1 MMELKDKILK
11 LRKTK
16 GFSQQELA
24 DQLGVSRQSIS
35 KWELG
40 ESSPDINNIITL
52 SEVFNVSTDYLLKE
66 DIVENEIDRDKL
78 QRIMIISLLIVLF
91 GNICGHILWNNY
103 QDSLSLLIGM
113 FIQLLGIGL
122 FEYFAVTMHDNHIQK
137 KFWCLNIWLI
147 TFLPIR
153 YFVNYTVTY
162 QILYSFIDGRIG
174 YTVVMYF
181 PLLIALGLSAIIFGL
196 IKKSF

>member
-1 MMELKDKILK
+1 MELKDKILK

-40 ESSPDINNIITL
+40 ESLPDLNNIITL

-66 DIVENEIDRDKL
+66 EVVVENKINSDKS
-78 QRIMIISLLIVLF
+78 QRIMVISLLIVLF

-122 FEYFAVTMHDNHIQK
+122 FEYFAVSMHDNHMQK
-137 KFWCLNIWLI
+137 QFWSFNIWLV

-153 YFVNYTVTY
+153 YFANYTVTY
-162 QILYSFIDGRIG
+162 KILYSFIDGRIG
-174 YTVVMYF
+174 YMFPMYF
-181 PLLIALGLSAIIFGL
+181 PLLIALGLSTIIFVL
-196 IKKSF
+196 IKKLF

>member
-1 MMELKDKILK
+1 MELKDKILK

-40 ESSPDINNIITL
+40 ESLPDLNNIITL

-66 DIVENEIDRDKL
+66 EVVENEINRDKS
-78 QRIMIISLLIVLF
+78 QKIMVISLLIVLF

-122 FEYFAVTMHDNHIQK
+122 FEYFAVSMHDNHIQK
-137 KFWCLNIWLI
+137 KFWSFNIWLV

-153 YFVNYTVTY
+153 YFANYTVTY

-174 YTVVMYF
+174 YMFLMYF
-181 PLLIALGLSAIIFGL
+181 PLLIALGLSAIIFVL
-196 IKKSF
+196 IKKLF